1 MSREIMNKLR
11 KHVAEEIIM
20 ATDRHDEE
28 AIRKGWQML
37 NDIQTVVDAYVLWTY
52 WDSRPWHLLWE
63 DAQRGV
69 TDEDLNLLVR
79 STAALLH
86 ARWCRQRYGELLDE
100 AERRGLC

>member
-1 MSREIMNKLR
+1 MSREIMNELR

-20 ATDRHDEE
+20 TTDRHDEE

-37 NDIQTVVDAYVLWTY
+37 NDIQTVVDA
-52 WDSRPWHLLWE
+52 WDNRPWHLLWE
-63 DAQRGV
+63 DARRGV

-86 ARWCRQRYGELLDE
+86 ARWCTQRYEELLDE